1 MPTYLLFTSDFSA
14 NLFFL
19 HLVLATSG
27 PMLVPVFLFLLV
39 HSLFVSLLSRSLAL
53 IFLNFFE

>member
-19 HLVLATSG
+19 YLVLATSG
-27 PMLVPVFLFLLV
+27 PMLVPVFLFLV
-39 HSLFVSLLSRSLAL
+39 HSLFMSLLSRSLAFD
-53 IFLNFFE
+53 FLEFL